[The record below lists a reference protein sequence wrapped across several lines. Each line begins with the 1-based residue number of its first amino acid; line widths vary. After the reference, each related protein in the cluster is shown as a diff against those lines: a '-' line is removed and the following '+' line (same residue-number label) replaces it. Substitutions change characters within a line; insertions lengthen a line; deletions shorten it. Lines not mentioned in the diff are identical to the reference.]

1 MFIYLCPTDAF
12 DDVSVTK
19 VYEGEQNPSDDKFHD
34 TTAVSDDEKGDERR
48 DDRSSEVPHT
58 FSEP

>member
-1 MFIYLCPTDAF
+1 MFIYLGPTEAF
-12 DDVSVTK
+12 DDVSGTK
-19 VYEGEQNPSDDKFHD
+19 VYEGEHNRSDDKFHD
-34 TTAVSDDEKGDERR
+34 TTAVSNDEKGDERR

>member
-1 MFIYLCPTDAF
+1 MLVYLRPPKAF
-12 DDVSVTK
+12 DDASGTK
-19 VYEGEQNPSDDKFHD
+19 VYEGEHHRSDDKFHD
-34 TTAVSDDEKGDERR
+34 TTAVSNDEKGDERR

>member
-1 MFIYLCPTDAF
+1 MFIYLGPTEAF
-12 DDVSVTK
+12 DDVSGTK
-19 VYEGEQNPSDDKFHD
+19 VYEGEQNRSDDKFHD
-34 TTAVSDDEKGDERR
+34 TAAVSHDEKGDERR